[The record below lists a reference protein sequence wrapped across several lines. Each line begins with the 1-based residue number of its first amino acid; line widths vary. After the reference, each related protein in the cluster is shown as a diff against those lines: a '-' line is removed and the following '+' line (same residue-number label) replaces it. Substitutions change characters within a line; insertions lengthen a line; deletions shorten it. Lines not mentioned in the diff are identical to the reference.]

1 MQIND
6 TSGTR
11 QVLTAPPGGPGAA
24 PGADDTDKLVAQVLE
39 MCKEQI
45 DAAAKMMSESP
56 DSSAAPAS
64 TPLPPMPQ
72 IQAPDASAQGPS
84 AVQDPDAQ
92 LKQGQLSDT
101 QKDAVMTLSRHEG
114 EFSHH
119 GNSIDDLTKKANDP
133 STPPDL
139 RNALTTVLNDP
150 GLLNLMEDGD
160 KNRISR
166 GDIRDIASRPD
177 MKAYSEKKAA
187 DYAQNYIPSGDEG
200 KQTSGRP
207 ITKQDAEQELYKYS
221 DYLPKKMS
229 QHEFDLIISGESG
242 IKKRPPQLIAAAY
255 YFKQH
260 PQEWKALNN
269 GSDKIR
275 TSKMED
281 NISAKGELTQTERSA
296 VDQMTKDP
304 NHVFGD
310 RITRQSLQK
319 IVDDPKASKAD
330 KDAAKT
336 FLDDA
341 VLFGKEDNAKDGRNI
356 HGAKKLWHKSD
367 DGTITRGDLEAFN
380 RKLQDTKVYT
390 PPTSTAKAPVGEAA
404 TAATAD
410 MLAGETDQP
419 EMKKAKGGVLKN
431 VVETGLKVYSKAMN
445 IASQALGA
453 VSLFM
458 PPVLKQAFD
467 VASSV
472 TATESGLAKA
482 GADAVDG
489 GNWKKDL
496 ADTALYVGGK
506 LVDAATDT
514 DAGTVA
520 ASVAKNAVDTKLEG
534 GSSKEALRSLSPI

>member
-1 MQIND
+1 MKIDD
-6 TSGTR
+6 TSSAR
-11 QVLTAPPGGPGAA
+11 QVLTAPPGPGGA
-24 PGADDTDKLVAQVLE
+24 PGGDDTDALVAKVLE

-45 DAAAKMMSESP
+45 DAAAKMMAQSP
-56 DSSAAPAS
+56 DSSSEPAS

-72 IQAPDASAQGPS
+72 IQAPAPAPQ
-84 AVQDPDAQ
+84 VEDPDAQ

-101 QKDAVMTLSRHEG
+101 QKDAIMTLSRHEG

-119 GNSIDDLTKKANDP
+119 GNSIDDLTKKANDTN
-133 STPPDL
+133 TPPDL
-139 RNALTTVLNDP
+139 RQALQTVLNDP
-150 GLLNLMEDGD
+150 GLLHLMEDGD
-160 KNRISR
+160 HGRISR

-200 KQTSGRP
+200 KQTCGRP

-229 QHEFDLIISGESG
+229 QHEFDLIVSGESN

-260 PQEWKALNN
+260 PDEWKELNN

-275 TSKMED
+275 TSQMED
-281 NISAKGELTQTERSA
+281 NISAKGELTQKEKTA
-296 VDQMTKDP
+296 LDQVASDP
-304 NHVFGD
+304 NHVFGGSM
-310 RITRQSLQK
+310 TRESLQK
-319 IVDDPKASKAD
+319 IADDPKANKAD
-330 KDAAKT
+330 REAAKT
-336 FLDDA
+336 FLDDS
-341 VLFGKEDNAKDGRNI
+341 VLFGKVDNAEDGRNI
-356 HGAKKLWHKSD
+356 HGLKKLWHKSD
-367 DGTITRGDLEAFN
+367 DGKITRGDLEAFKH
-380 RKLQDTKVYT
+380 KLQDSKVYT
-390 PPTSTAKAPVGEAA
+390 APTTKAKAPASEAA
-404 TAATAD
+404 AEASAD

-419 EMKKAKGGVLKN
+419 EMKKAKGGALKN
-431 VVETGLKVYSKAMN
+431 VVETGLKVYSKMEH

-453 VSLFM
+453 ISMFM

-467 VASSV
+467 LAAS
-472 TATESGLAKA
+472 ATETASGLAKA

-506 LVDAATDT
+506 MVDAATDT
-514 DAGTVA
+514 DAGSVA
-520 ASVAKNAVDTKLEG
+520 AGLAKNAVDTKMEG
-534 GSSKEALRSLSPI
+534 GSSKEALRSLNPI